1 VSVNVHATDDI
12 TAVPTR
18 LERARMWLPRGDSLS
33 AEAFAQRHRTLS
45 ILLGAHLPILIVFGI
60 VRGYDTLHVLAEIG
74 FAGLL
79 LGIARL
85 PATPRRLQGI
95 LVSAGFVWCSAV
107 LVHFS
112 GGVIEAHFH
121 FFVILGFIAL
131 YQDWA
136 AFGWAIVFTA
146 LSHGVGST
154 LAPTLMFNHD
164 AAVQRPWTW
173 ALIHAG
179 MVLFA
184 AAGQIIGWR
193 HAELSQ
199 HQATQLN
206 TQLVREQASRQAS
219 YSRIYVNLA
228 RRNQSLL
235 HRQLAVIDQLE
246 EHEED
251 PETLRKLFALDHLTT
266 RVRRNAES
274 LLVMAGEDSPRRWTA
289 PVVLADIA
297 RAAASEIEQ
306 YERADVRVADPIA
319 VAGGVV
325 VDLTHLLAELI
336 ENAAEYSSPT
346 SSVLVGGYATP
357 DGAVVTVEDH
367 GISMSQTDLDA
378 ANQTL
383 ADPPELDE
391 EVVRHLGFQV
401 VGRLARKLHLRVHL
415 RPTVGGGITAVVE
428 IPSTLLAGDDTED
441 DAPIQPV
448 DIDAPQIDVAPSPAA
463 PIPAAPAPAASP
475 APAELSDQDIVAQA
489 LFEEAAADRA
499 MQAAAPMPPTP
510 PVPMPVAAT
519 PPPVPAPPVPVAA
532 APAPHPTPAPLA
544 PAPAAVHDAASW
556 PLLFS
561 AKQAPSAPAATV
573 PPEPTTVAPAR
584 PVAHVQPIAAP
595 VVAPASGDA
604 HGIGVTSDRPLR
616 PDNGR
621 GQVPGDG
628 HVLSPVSGSPL
639 TPESAFAQQLPRRT
653 PAASLAPGLRDATA
667 ATPGIDPHGAGN
679 APEARQA
686 LSAFQS
692 AARAARAGDDHQPQE
707 PQR

>member
-12 TAVPTR
+12 TAAPTR

-60 VRGYDTLHVLAEIG
+60 VRGYDALHVLAEIG

-206 TQLVREQASRQAS
+206 TELVREQASRQAS

-383 ADPPELDE
+383 ANPPELDE

-428 IPSTLLAGDDTED
+428 IPSTLLAGDDAED
-441 DAPIQPV
+441 DAPTEPV
-448 DIDAPQIDVAPSPAA
+448 GIDAPQAPAPSPATPSPAA
-463 PIPAAPAPAASP
+463 PP

-499 MQAAAPMPPTP
+499 MRAAAPLPPAP
-510 PVPMPVAAT
+510 PVPMPVTAT
-519 PPPVPAPPVPVAA
+519 PVPAPVPVAQ
-532 APAPHPTPAPLA
+532 APAPEPAPALPA
-544 PAPAAVHDAASW
+544 PAPAAVHDPAPW

-561 AKQAPSAPAATV
+561 AKQAPSAPAAAV
-573 PPEPTTVAPAR
+573 PSGITTIAPTA
-584 PVAHVQPIAAP
+584 PVANVQPVAAP
-595 VVAPASGDA
+595 VAAAAPVPGDA
-604 HGIGVTSDRPLR
+604 PGNGATPDRPLR
-616 PDNGR
+616 ADNGR

-628 HVLSPVSGSPL
+628 HALSSGSGSPL
-639 TPESAFAQQLPRRT
+639 PPESAFAQQLPRRT
-653 PAASLAPGLRDATA
+653 PAASLAPGLRDAPA

-692 AARAARAGDDHQPQE
+692 AARAARAGEDHQTQE
-707 PQR
+707 PRR

>member
-1 VSVNVHATDDI
+1 VTATVHAADDL
-12 TAVPTR
+12 TADANAGATR
-18 LERARMWLPRGDSLS
+18 LERIRLWLPRGDSLS
-33 AEAFAQRHRTLS
+33 DGAFAQRHRTLS
-45 ILLGAHLPILIVFGI
+45 ILLGLHLPVLIVFGI
-60 VRGYDTLHVLAEIG
+60 VRGYGAAHVVAEIG

-79 LGIARL
+79 LAIARL

-95 LVSAGFVWCSAV
+95 LVSAGLVWCSAV

-154 LAPTLMFNHD
+154 LAPTLMFNHEP
-164 AAVQRPWTW
+164 AIQRPWTW

-184 AAGQIIGWR
+184 AVGQIIGWR
-193 HAELSQ
+193 HAELAQ
-199 HQATQLN
+199 HQATELN
-206 TQLVREQASRQAS
+206 TELAREQASRQGS

-274 LLVMAGEDSPRRWTA
+274 LLVMAGEDSPRRWSA
-289 PVVLADIA
+289 PVVLADVA
-297 RAAASEIEQ
+297 RAAAAEVEQ
-306 YERADVRVADPIA
+306 YERAHVRVADPIA
-319 VAGGVV
+319 VSGGVV
-325 VDLTHLLAELI
+325 VDLTHLLAELV

-346 SSVLVGGYATP
+346 STVLVGGYATP

-367 GISMSQTDLDA
+367 GIGMSQADLDT
-378 ANQTL
+378 ANRTL

-401 VGRLARKLHLRVHL
+401 VGRLARKLGLRVHL

-428 IPSTLLAGDDTED
+428 IPAAVLAGTEEEPAGDDD
-441 DAPIQPV
+441 
-448 DIDAPQIDVAPSPAA
+448 
-463 PIPAAPAPAASP
+463 APAAASLP
-475 APAELSDQDIVAQA
+475 AEVPPPPHLAVSVAPPPPASHDPGAPAA
-489 LFEEAAADRA
+489 
-499 MQAAAPMPPTP
+499 
-510 PVPMPVAAT
+510 
-519 PPPVPAPPVPVAA
+519 PVPAPVPAA
-532 APAPHPTPAPLA
+532 SAPLA
-544 PAPAAVHDAASW
+544 PAAEPS

-561 AKQAPSAPAATV
+561 ARRPPPATAIHAP
-573 PPEPTTVAPAR
+573 R
-584 PVAHVQPIAAP
+584 PQ
-595 VVAPASGDA
+595 
-604 HGIGVTSDRPLR
+604 
-616 PDNGR
+616 NGR
-621 GQVPGDG
+621 DQLTEDAD
-628 HVLSPVSGSPL
+628 LFAEPVSP
-639 TPESAFAQQLPRRT
+639 FAQQLPRRT
-653 PAASLAPGLRDATA
+653 PAASLAPELRDVTPSDVASAPPGYA
-667 ATPGIDPHGAGN
+667 A

-692 AARAARAGDDHQPQE
+692 AARAGRAGDAPPSQE
-707 PQR
+707 SPR

>member
-12 TAVPTR
+12 TAAPTR
-18 LERARMWLPRGDSLS
+18 LERARMWLPREDSLS

-60 VRGYDTLHVLAEIG
+60 VRGYDALHVVAEIG

-146 LSHGVGST
+146 LSHGIGST

-173 ALIHAG
+173 ALVHAG

-206 TQLVREQASRQAS
+206 TELVREQASRQAS

-383 ADPPELDE
+383 ANPPELDE

-415 RPTVGGGITAVVE
+415 RPTVGGGITAVIE

-441 DAPIQPV
+441 DAPTPPV
-448 DIDAPQIDVAPSPAA
+448 GIEAPQAPAA
-463 PIPAAPAPAASP
+463 PNPAVPPAS
-475 APAELSDQDIVAQA
+475 AEPTDQDIVAQA

-510 PVPMPVAAT
+510 PVPTPVAVI
-519 PPPVPAPPVPVAA
+519 PPRVPAPPVPVAQ
-532 APAPHPTPAPLA
+532 APAPAPTPAPVAPAPAPLA
-544 PAPAAVHDAASW
+544 PAPAAVHDPAPR

-561 AKQAPSAPAATV
+561 AKQAPSPPAVAVSQLPATV
-573 PPEPTTVAPAR
+573 PPAVPA
-584 PVAHVQPIAAP
+584 ANVQPVAAP
-595 VVAPASGDA
+595 VAAVAVASGDA
-604 HGIGVTSDRPLR
+604 VGTGTAPDRPLVR
-616 PDNGR
+616 DNGR

-628 HVLSPVSGSPL
+628 YTLSPASGSPL
-639 TPESAFAQQLPRRT
+639 PPESAFAQQLPRRT
-653 PAASLAPGLRDATA
+653 PAASLAPGLRDAPA
-667 ATPGIDPHGAGN
+667 ATPGSDPHGAGN

-692 AARAARAGDDHQPQE
+692 AARAARAGEDHQTQE
-707 PQR
+707 PHR